1 MGNEIT
7 RSTMPTGQAA
17 GETGMIGAVAQW
29 CECLHGHAPMRNA
42 LKKLA
47 EGIAAEAVVLTRLPR
62 DDAAQPKVVVHDA
75 LAGRKDA
82 RPVERSYARCVL
94 GAYVGKSKAG
104 TIWLSSYMGDD
115 VDPALETFQHRRGLR
130 ELAIIPLAS
139 DEKSVD
145 VLEIHYR
152 EGLTAA
158 DHAVLNMVASTLAST
173 WANRKPGSFI
183 DSFLKRRTVK
193 RSAVEAGP
201 ILGMSNPARLSRAE
215 FRVCLMLSKGLTAR
229 RVREELGICRS
240 TLRTHLRNIYHK
252 TETENFAELVYQLI
266 SGSTR
271 TGYGGGKPQ
280 PGGLT

>member
-1 MGNEIT
+1 MGNDIT
-7 RSTMPTGQAA
+7 RSTMLTGQAA

-29 CECLHGHAPMRNA
+29 CECLHGHAPMRKA
-42 LKKLA
+42 LKKLTD
-47 EGIAAEAVVLTRLPR
+47 GIAAEAVVLTRLPR
-62 DDAAQPKVVVHDA
+62 DDDAQPKVVVYDT
-75 LAGRKDA
+75 LIDRKDVRSLDRSFA
-82 RPVERSYARCVL
+82 RSVL
-94 GAYVGKSKAG
+94 GAYVGKTKAG
-104 TIWLSSYMGDD
+104 TIWLSSYLGDD
-115 VDPALETFQHRRGLR
+115 ADPALETFQHRRGLA
-130 ELAIIPLAS
+130 ELAVIPLAS

-152 EGLTAA
+152 GALKTA
-158 DHAVLNMVASTLAST
+158 DHAVLYMVASTLAST

-183 DSFLKRRTVK
+183 DSFLKRCTVK

-240 TLRTHLRNIYHK
+240 TLRTHLRNIYYK

-266 SGSTR
+266 SG
-271 TGYGGGKPQ
+271 Q
-280 PGGLT
+280 PAPTMRADNHDRVA